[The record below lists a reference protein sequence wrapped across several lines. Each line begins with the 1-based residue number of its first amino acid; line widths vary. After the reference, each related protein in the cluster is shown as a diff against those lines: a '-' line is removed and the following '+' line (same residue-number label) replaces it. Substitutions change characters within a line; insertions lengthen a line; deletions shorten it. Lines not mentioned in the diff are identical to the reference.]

1 MPCTITVTTKAA
13 LALYPSA
20 SQLKVQ
26 VGKINRQ
33 GIEEF
38 VLHEGIVAVVDA
50 SHPYAAAISTGAIA
64 AANQAKIP
72 YLRYERA
79 HIRDSETKHGAKVI
93 ELNSFDTLLTDNYL
107 QGQRVLL
114 TIGYRALPL
123 FQSWQ
128 EHATL
133 FARLLP
139 HLNSLEVALAAGF
152 TPDRLIAL
160 RPPISAALETA
171 LWRQWR
177 ISLVVTKASGTTGGE
192 DVKRLVAA
200 ELGIPLIVISRPT
213 VAYPRQTS
221 NLSEV
226 LRFCRE
232 HMLTIDKS

>member
-13 LALYPSA
+13 LALYPPT

-26 VGKINRQ
+26 VGKINSER
-33 GIEEF
+33 IEDF
-38 VLHEGIVAVVDA
+38 FLQEGIVAVVDA

-64 AANQAKIP
+64 AASKAKIP

-79 HIRDSETKHGAKVI
+79 HIRDSETKHEAKVI

-123 FQSWQ
+123 FQAWQ
-128 EHATL
+128 ERATL

-177 ISLVVTKASGTTGGE
+177 ISLVVTKASGTAGGE

-221 NLSEV
+221 YLSEV
-226 LRFCRE
+226 LTFCRE
-232 HMLTIDKS
+232 HMLTIDKP